1 MHPLMPRL
9 AAALAVATIALSP
22 ATAEVSTSKGVTI
35 HRGSDGGHGDWRR
48 GDHRRHRHDGS
59 GSGVVADNPGL
70 DPRARTD
77 VLMETYGGEWALY
90 NNRTWEPDSYNDWW
104 HDNPARSFPRWVTSG
119 MCERKWYSADTLRC

>member
-9 AAALAVATIALSP
+9 AAILAVATVTVSP
-22 ATAEVSTSKGVTI
+22 AAAEVSTSNGVNI

-48 GDHRRHRHDGS
+48 RDHRRHDRDRF
-59 GSGVVADNPGL
+59 GVVAERNGF

-90 NNRTWEPDSYNDWW
+90 NNRSWESDSYNDWW
-104 HDNPARSFPRWVTSG
+104 HDNPSRSFPRWVTSG
-119 MCERKWYSADTLRC
+119 MCARQWYSADTLRC